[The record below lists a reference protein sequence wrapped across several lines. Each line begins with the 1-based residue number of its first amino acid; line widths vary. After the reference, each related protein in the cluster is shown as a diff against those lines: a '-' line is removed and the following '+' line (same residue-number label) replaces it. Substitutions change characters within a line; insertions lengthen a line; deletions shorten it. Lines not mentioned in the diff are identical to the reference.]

1 MIDPDGGGSPRRRP
15 VRAVSFAVTLA
26 AVVMPAC
33 VAPARSF
40 DAYEGKAVASADAA
54 LSAVRTAALT
64 AGGAEGHK
72 LFAPYVSIAL
82 EQAERDASSV
92 ASQFSSI
99 QPPDAASDRLRAQL
113 QPILGRAS
121 AALAQLRIDARRGDI
136 PAYEGRARQLAD
148 VAASLDRFARAHS

>member
-1 MIDPDGGGSPRRRP
+1 MIDRDGAGPRRR
-15 VRAVSFAVTLA
+15 RLLGLAVALA
-26 AVVMPAC
+26 AVVATAC

-54 LSAVRTAALT
+54 LSAVRTAKLT
-64 AGGAEGHK
+64 GGLAEAHK
-72 LFAPYVSIAL
+72 LYAPYVSVAL

-92 ASQFSSI
+92 ESQFSSI

-113 QPILGRAS
+113 EPLLGRAS

-136 PAYEGRARQLAD
+136 PDYEAHARELAD
-148 VAASLDRFARAHS
+148 VAAALDDFGRAHQ